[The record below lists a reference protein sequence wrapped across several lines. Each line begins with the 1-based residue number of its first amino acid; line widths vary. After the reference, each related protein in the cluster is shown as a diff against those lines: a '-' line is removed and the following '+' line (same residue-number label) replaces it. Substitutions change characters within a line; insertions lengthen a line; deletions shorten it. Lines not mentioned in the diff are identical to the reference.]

1 MVRYFCFIFLL
12 LVFFISVPCEVS
24 AAPRKET
31 RKERRERLKRE
42 SKAKKKRPPE
52 KKAPK
57 PTFEEKLTPKQVQQ
71 KIKTIRRRIETAPES
86 VFPAKD
92 KRVFLEVFDDAN
104 GTIYF

>member
-1 MVRYFCFIFLL
+1 MNFIKQLL
-12 LVFFISVPCEVS
+12 FALLALTFFISVPYDVF

-31 RKERRERLKRE
+31 KKERRERLKRE

-71 KIKTIRRRIETAPES
+71 FQCAC
-86 VFPAKD
+86 
-92 KRVFLEVFDDAN
+92 
-104 GTIYF
+104 G